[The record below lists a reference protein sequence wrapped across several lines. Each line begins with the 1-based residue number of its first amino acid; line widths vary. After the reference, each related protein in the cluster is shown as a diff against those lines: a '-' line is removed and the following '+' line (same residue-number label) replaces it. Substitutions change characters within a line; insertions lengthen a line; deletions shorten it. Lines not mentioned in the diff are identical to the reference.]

1 MRSFFI
7 IISILYVNVVAHG
20 QEQIYYCLTDG
31 ELIRQHW
38 RTADGVTI
46 ESQYRDSVCSI
57 KVFTSEDKKLRRILR
72 HKALYVTYKDTLY
85 INCSRAVKDE
95 VKIYATA
102 TKLAD
107 DKMFFV
113 IPSDQY
119 TNSSFVPITAGV
131 LGGFIGGVIAGAITG
146 VNNGKINGIPCLWN
160 IATESVT
167 ILSPKNMKSLLR
179 VDKELFQQYKEEN
192 RDRQTSPS
200 VVLEYLRLLI

>member
-1 MRSFFI
+1 
-7 IISILYVNVVAHG
+7 
-20 QEQIYYCLTDG
+20 
-31 ELIRQHW
+31 
-38 RTADGVTI
+38 
-46 ESQYRDSVCSI
+46 
-57 KVFTSEDKKLRRILR
+57 
-72 HKALYVTYKDTLY
+72 
-85 INCSRAVKDE
+85 
-95 VKIYATA
+95 
-102 TKLAD
+102 
-107 DKMFFV
+107 MFFV